1 MTLAK
6 SPRYPIIDTVRGVAI
21 LAMMAYHFGFDL
33 SMQGYIVQD
42 LNHSLP
48 WLVARSLILSTFLLV
63 SGFSLALAQHHT
75 APLHAAKQRWLR
87 LGRIAGCAFLVSV
100 GSYFM
105 FPESWIFF
113 GVLHFIVLA
122 TMLCWFL
129 ARHEKWLLPLAF
141 VSLGLGLLYQSA
153 TFNQPMLQ
161 WLGMMTFKPITE
173 DYVPML
179 PWLGLIFI
187 GLRLGLWASPNK
199 LKETLAKGK
208 LVKETLAK
216 EKLAKWPLTI
226 TPPNTLKPVGFLGR
240 HSLAVYMLHQPIL
253 LGLLSAYGAIFR

>member
-1 MTLAK
+1 MTLVK
-6 SPRYPIIDTVRGVAI
+6 TPRYPIIDTVRGVAI
-21 LAMMAYHFGFDL
+21 LAMMTYHFGFDL

-75 APLHAAKQRWLR
+75 AKQRWLR

-141 VSLGLGLLYQSA
+141 VSLGLGLLFQSA
-153 TFNQPMLQ
+153 MFNQPMLQ

-187 GLRLGLWASPNK
+187 GLRLGIWANTNRASATP
-199 LKETLAKGK
+199 
-208 LVKETLAK
+208 V
-216 EKLAKWPLTI
+216 KWPLAI
-226 TPPNTLKPVGFLGR
+226 TPPTALKPVGFLGR

>member
-6 SPRYPIIDTVRGVAI
+6 TSRYPIIDTVRGVAI
-21 LAMMAYHFGFDL
+21 LAMMTYHFGFDL
-33 SMQGYIVQD
+33 SMQGYVVQD

-63 SGFSLALAQHHT
+63 AGFSLALAQHHT
-75 APLHAAKQRWLR
+75 TKQRWLR
-87 LGRIAGCAFLVSV
+87 LARIAGCAFLVSL

-113 GVLHFIVLA
+113 GVLHFVVLA

-141 VSLGLGLLYQSA
+141 AALGLGLFYQSA

-179 PWLGLIFI
+179 PWLGLMFI
-187 GLRLGLWASPNK
+187 GLRLGIWANANK
-199 LKETLAKGK
+199 ASATP
-208 LVKETLAK
+208 
-216 EKLAKWPLTI
+216 AKWPLTI
-226 TPPNTLKPVGFLGR
+226 TPPTALKPVSFLGR